1 MEHDLRSRYSI
12 IRLQPELRVRIKQET
27 KGTLRASIQYWNL
40 RHGSVLTA
48 NWRGHKPRMRIE
60 GRNRSEAFAPKT
72 LDEVVRIAEVF
83 LVHLGSPA
91 LETLTYV
98 SRARAPAPQSLVS
111 KNSSTF
117 PKISGALFDS

>member
-1 MEHDLRSRYSI
+1 
-12 IRLQPELRVRIKQET
+12 
-27 KGTLRASIQYWNL
+27 
-40 RHGSVLTA
+40 
-48 NWRGHKPRMRIE
+48 MRIE
-60 GRNRSEAFAPKT
+60 GRKRYEAFAQKT

-117 PKISGALFDS
+117 PKISGALFDSSIALRSAAPPVTPRENQEANRLTYLSPPGISP

>member
-12 IRLQPELRVRIKQET
+12 MRQQPELPCADQAGDQRHPPGEHPVLGSSSRQCTDCE
-27 KGTLRASIQYWNL
+27 LERAQTE
-40 RHGSVLTA
+40 V
-48 NWRGHKPRMRIE
+48 
-60 GRNRSEAFAPKT
+60 FAPKT

>member
-1 MEHDLRSRYSI
+1 MTCASATRQSVSNRNS
-12 IRLQPELRVRIKQET
+12 RVRIEQET
-27 KGTLRASIQYWNL
+27 KGTLRASIQYWDL

>member
-27 KGTLRASIQYWNL
+27 KGTLRASIQYWDL

-91 LETLTYV
+91 LETLIM
-98 SRARAPAPQSLVS
+98 SRGRGRPRH
-111 KNSSTF
+111 TF
-117 PKISGALFDS
+117 RGEIRRNLRL

>member
-12 IRLQPELRVRIKQET
+12 IRQQPELPCAD
-27 KGTLRASIQYWNL
+27 RAGDQ
-40 RHGSVLTA
+40 RHPPGEHPVLGSSSQSVLTA
-48 NWRGHKPRMRIE
+48 NWRGHKPRMRVE

>member
-12 IRLQPELRVRIKQET
+12 IRQQPELPCAD
-27 KGTLRASIQYWNL
+27 RAGDQ
-40 RHGSVLTA
+40 RHPPGEHPVLGSSSQQCTDCELERAQTEDA
-48 NWRGHKPRMRIE
+48 HRGAQQ
-60 GRNRSEAFAPKT
+60 SEAFAPKT